1 VSGRGSYLVGAGIL
15 LSRISGLVR
24 QKILAHFLGLGDEAD
39 AVTAALRIPNFLQ
52 NLFGEGALS
61 ASFIPRYARLLGEGR
76 EEEAGELAGAILSL
90 LAVVVAVMVAVG
102 ILAAPWLVTL
112 LVGDWSPEKRALTE
126 TLVRILF
133 PSVGLLVISAWCLGI
148 LNSHRRFFVS
158 YTAPVAW
165 NIAIITAV
173 LLAPPERRDIVIWA
187 SWGAV
192 AGAMLQVLVQLPSV
206 RAVAGVIRP
215 RAWRGVEAVSQVVR
229 TFVPAVMAR
238 GAAQIA
244 SFIDLAIA
252 GFLPGGAVAAIA
264 NAQVLYTLP
273 VSLFGMAVSAAEL
286 PEMARAGGD
295 GSQVAGALRVRL
307 DAATQRLAYYI
318 IPSAMAFLSIG
329 GVLAG
334 AVYQGGAFSE
344 SDARY
349 VWLILAGSAFGLL
362 ASTLGRLY
370 SSAFYALH
378 DTVTPLRF
386 ALVRIVSA
394 AGLGAI
400 GALLL
405 PRWLG
410 LPGSAGAAGLT
421 LAGGLAGWLEFAL
434 LRRALCHRLGS
445 FSLPLVE
452 LAKLW
457 FAAILAAV
465 AATAVRLPTESMGPL
480 LQAALVIPVFSIVYL
495 GATAWMNLPE
505 SAVITARL
513 RRRRNRE
520 R

>member
-1 VSGRGSYLVGAGIL
+1 IGI
-15 LSRISGLVR
+15 V
-24 QKILAHFLGLGDEAD
+24 
-39 AVTAALRIPNFLQ
+39 
-52 NLFGEGALS
+52 
-61 ASFIPRYARLLGEGR
+61 
-76 EEEAGELAGAILSL
+76 
-90 LAVVVAVMVAVG
+90 
-102 ILAAPWLVTL
+102 AAPWLVTL

-165 NIAIITAV
+165 NIAIITAI
-173 LLAPPERRDIVIWA
+173 LIAPPDRRDIVIWA

-192 AGAMLQVLVQLPSV
+192 AGALLQVLVQLPSV

-215 RAWRGVEAVSQVVR
+215 RAWRGVAAVGQVVR

-295 GSQVAGALRVRL
+295 GNAVASALRVRL

-318 IPSAMAFLSIG
+318 IPSAMAFLAIG
-329 GVLAG
+329 GILAG
-334 AVYQGGAFSE
+334 AVYQSGAFGADDS
-344 SDARY
+344 RY
-349 VWLILAGSAFGLL
+349 VWLILAGSAVGLL

-386 ALVRIVSA
+386 ALIRIACS
-394 AGLGAI
+394 GTLGAI
-400 GALLL
+400 AALWL
-405 PRWLG
+405 PGWLG
-410 LPGSAGAAGLT
+410 LPASVGAAGIT
-421 LAGGLAGWLEFAL
+421 LAGGIAGWLEFAL
-434 LRRALCHRLGS
+434 L
-445 FSLPLVE
+445 
-452 LAKLW
+452 
-457 FAAILAAV
+457 
-465 AATAVRLPTESMGPL
+465 
-480 LQAALVIPVFSIVYL
+480 
-495 GATAWMNLPE
+495 
-505 SAVITARL
+505 
-513 RRRRNRE
+513 
-520 R
+520 